1 MKHRLPN
8 LAMPQPQT
16 PIDPEPDTVPHP
28 YTNMSHHISL
38 RSCIYT
44 KTKGSKKLATLFL
57 RIALLYVYVSITN
70 KCGCLNFYFRIN
82 FLCFCIMIPIIQ
94 NLHLGQQRTKEMVIF
109 YSCCLKSL
117 KGLGLES
124 F

>member
-1 MKHRLPN
+1 
-8 LAMPQPQT
+8 MPQPQT

-57 RIALLYVYVSITN
+57 VMAACDTKHSI
-70 KCGCLNFYFRIN
+70 I
-82 FLCFCIMIPIIQ
+82 
-94 NLHLGQQRTKEMVIF
+94 LHL
-109 YSCCLKSL
+109 C
-117 KGLGLES
+117 
-124 F
+124 